1 MLIFLW
7 RICQCIPKS
16 KRPNFSFFWK
26 LNCLVSTCSSNP
38 SRRRQSCFH
47 ILLSVLAGRYYSE
60 PGQACKLVWR
70 PLSVWDAATK
80 SWSAFAG
87 KLVPSRADN
96 EKRFTHLQLFVA
108 KHVAISKL
116 VWQRSHNDRRV
127 MGPQLPPTVKV
138 GPGLNNLPR
147 TNSSQE
153 MWNVA
158 RNRVAWKFTKN
169 QDRRWSV
176 RNLGELFRM
185 CFAFSYTLRLA
196 QFFTPRVDS
205 CLDLDFRWL

>member
-1 MLIFLW
+1 MLRFLW

-80 SWSAFAG
+80 WSPSWSAFAG

-153 MWNVA
+153 PSEMLLGIGWLG
-158 RNRVAWKFTKN
+158 
-169 QDRRWSV
+169 
-176 RNLGELFRM
+176 NLPKIRTEDGL
-185 CFAFSYTLRLA
+185 SGI
-196 QFFTPRVDS
+196 
-205 CLDLDFRWL
+205 

>member
-1 MLIFLW
+1 MACEDKAWIAGGLEIQTLSERGKGGSDLCLDFFEDLSMYIKKQETKLFL
-7 RICQCIPKS
+7 
-16 KRPNFSFFWK
+16 FWK

-70 PLSVWDAATK
+70 PLSVWDAASK

-153 MWNVA
+153 PSEIL
-158 RNRVAWKFTKN
+158 RV
-169 QDRRWSV
+169 
-176 RNLGELFRM
+176 E
-185 CFAFSYTLRLA
+185 
-196 QFFTPRVDS
+196 
-205 CLDLDFRWL
+205 